1 MLWRYTHPHHLP
13 HPSLTIQP
21 SHETERIR
29 EPTTHRG
36 RERARALRE
45 RGRQPTTELLPTPV
59 SVPQNQMRIPR
70 CVSPSTTYASL
81 LRHPKQTQYARPG
94 RLSHHLSFPHAPR
107 TPMRPLG
114 YGNPIANPI
123 LLPIPQSSPTA
134 APSPRAD
141 KRVAPKL
148 FPFHSNLFLVSY
160 YLFF

>member
-1 MLWRYTHPHHLP
+1 MKRKESA
-13 HPSLTIQP
+13 SLQHTGG
-21 SHETERIR
+21 ERR
-29 EPTTHRG
+29 
-36 RERARALRE
+36 RARCEREGDNQPLR
-45 RGRQPTTELLPTPV
+45 LLPTPI

-94 RLSHHLSFPHAPR
+94 RLSHHLSSPHAPR
-107 TPMRPLG
+107 NPMRPLG

-123 LLPIPQSSPTA
+123 LLPILQSSPTA

-148 FPFHSNLFLVSY
+148 FPFHSILLLVSY
-160 YLFF
+160 CLFFLTLHSCASR